1 MSRARLPKPASGDG
15 ASPLLLKFLPLSGQA
30 GEGESEATPR
40 ALLVAVTRDGRV
52 SFLGAAA
59 GDEEEEQRGEEAT
72 SVRRTPGTLF
82 SGERRKKDG
91 TGRVRGLRIGRLDCI
106 VIFIVFIV
114 RIGETLTT
122 TLRTLTAREEEVPP
136 SSSRPE

>member
-1 MSRARLPKPASGDG
+1 TLNPNPRNEGKICSRNHPLQIYIYIEYILFG
-15 ASPLLLKFLPLSGQA
+15 ACKTS
-30 GEGESEATPR
+30 R
-40 ALLVAVTRDGRV
+40 
-52 SFLGAAA
+52 
-59 GDEEEEQRGEEAT
+59 DEEEQQRGEEAT

-114 RIGETLTT
+114 LIGETLRT
-122 TLRTLTAREEEVPP
+122 TLRTTAREEEVPP